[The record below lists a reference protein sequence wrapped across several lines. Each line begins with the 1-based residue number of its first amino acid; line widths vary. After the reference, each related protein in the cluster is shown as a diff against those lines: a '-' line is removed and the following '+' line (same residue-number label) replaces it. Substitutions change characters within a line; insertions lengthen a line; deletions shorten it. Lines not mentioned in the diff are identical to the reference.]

1 MKIRVG
7 SKNSTKINAVKELIA
22 SYKAFAGADVE
33 GVDVQVETFGHPRTL
48 DEVVAGA
55 VDRAKQA
62 FTSGDY
68 GFGIEGGMF
77 AVPQTKTG
85 YMEIAVCAIW
95 DGKEVCLGM
104 SPAYEWPIAVADGI
118 LDKGLDGSQALKAA
132 GLTTHDKIGAAEGGI
147 FLLTNGRM
155 NRTDLNRSAVMMAL
169 IQLEHP
175 QQYGSVI

>member
-1 MKIRVG
+1 
-7 SKNSTKINAVKELIA
+7 
-22 SYKAFAGADVE
+22 
-33 GVDVQVETFGHPRTL
+33 
-48 DEVVAGA
+48 
-55 VDRAKQA
+55 
-62 FTSGDY
+62 
-68 GFGIEGGMF
+68 
-77 AVPQTKTG
+77 
-85 YMEIAVCAIW
+85 
-95 DGKEVCLGM
+95 M